1 MSYRY
6 RFATLFAQAAIGQKL
21 IVTNKNLDYSVASD
35 TGAKIKIIASVFR
48 FMRVAMYYNNRD
60 VRLEEMEI
68 PAIGSGEMLVQIF
81 ASSICGSDTMEWYR
95 IKCAPL
101 VLGHEIA
108 GRVAE
113 VGVGVAGFEKGDR
126 VVSTHHVPCFACH
139 YCESGHETVCDTLL
153 GGTHFEPGGFCEYVR
168 LPAINVKRG
177 TWLLPD
183 EVTCEAATFVEPLAC
198 VLRGQRTV
206 SMRAG
211 ASILVLGSGIAGLLH
226 IKLALANG
234 AGMVV
239 ATDLSHERL
248 ALARQYGAH
257 HALPADSDVAKEF
270 RKLNDN
276 RGADVV
282 IVCAAA
288 EAVCQQALQAVGRG
302 GSILLFAP
310 APAGTVVPL
319 SINDVFWR
327 RDVTI
332 TTSYAASPVDCSE
345 ALELIRSKRVR
356 VDDMITHRFGL
367 TETGKGFQ
375 LVANGEGSLKVI
387 IKPQE

>member
-1 MSYRY
+1 
-6 RFATLFAQAAIGQKL
+6 
-21 IVTNKNLDYSVASD
+21 
-35 TGAKIKIIASVFR
+35 
-48 FMRVAMYYNNRD
+48 MRVAMYYNNRD
-60 VRLEEMEI
+60 VRLEEMET
-68 PAIGSGEMLVQIF
+68 PRVGPGELLVRIF
-81 ASSICGSDTMEWYR
+81 ASSICGSDIMEWYR
-95 IKCAPL
+95 IKRAPL

-108 GRVAE
+108 GRVVEA
-113 VGVGVAGFEKGDR
+113 GDGVAGFNKGDR
-126 VVSTHHVPCFACH
+126 VVATHHVPCFACH

-153 GGTHFEPGGFCEYVR
+153 GGTHFDPGGFCEYVR
-168 LPAINVKRG
+168 LPLINVERG

-183 EVTCEAATFVEPLAC
+183 EVTYESATFVEPLAC
-198 VLRGQRTV
+198 VLRGQR
-206 SMRAG
+206 SAGIRPG
-211 ASILVLGSGIAGLLH
+211 ASVLVLGSGIAGLLH
-226 IKLALANG
+226 IKLALANN

-257 HALPADSDVAKEF
+257 HALLADSDVAEEF
-270 RKLNDN
+270 KKLNSG

-288 EAVCQQALQAVGRG
+288 EVVCQQALEAVGRG
-302 GSILLFAP
+302 GVILLFAP

-327 RDVTI
+327 RDITI
-332 TTSYAASPVDCSE
+332 TTSYAASPADCVE
-345 ALELIRSKRVR
+345 ALELIRSKRVQ

-367 TETGKGFQ
+367 AETGKGFQ
-375 LVANGEGSLKVI
+375 LVAEGGVSLKVI